1 MYDASDYAKTNVE
14 LDRMCQR
21 KKSRSLPEM
30 SGIERKRDCI
40 GNGEITDMFQNKW
53 KKAVCVIL
61 TAIAVLQL
69 SSVSAKA
76 EDYWPQAP
84 ETASPS
90 IMLMEAS
97 TGTVLY
103 EKNSD
108 EAHYPAS
115 ITKIMTTLL
124 ALENGN
130 LSDIVTFSDDAINN
144 TEGSGIARDYGE
156 EMTLEQC
163 LYGVML
169 ESANEC
175 AYAVAEHVG
184 GTVEHF
190 VDMMN
195 AKAKELGCTNT
206 HFNNPH
212 GLQDENHYTTA
223 HDMALIA
230 QAAYQNETFRI
241 ITGTKIYTIPPTN
254 KHPNEET
261 TLRNHHDMLCTYH
274 NANRKYLYP
283 YCVGGKTGYTNAA
296 NSTLVTY
303 AEKDG
308 MTLICVVMNTQS
320 PNQFADTVNLFN
332 YAFDNFQMLKIAD
345 NDKMDAGQSTVDN
358 GGLERIAPFVEL
370 DKNAQIV
377 LPKTVDFSAAVST
390 VEEDNSD
397 PGIVGT
403 ITYSYAGRTVG
414 KAEIETTGAVVQG
427 YAFDNQSTEELEQ
440 QEESEIQVRP
450 LTIILLVAAVILLVI
465 LLILLKRLYDNYYII
480 RHNREVR
487 RRGREQ
493 KQSARARRKSRSRF
507 GKRRWR

>member
-1 MYDASDYAKTNVE
+1 MKFKN
-14 LDRMCQR
+14 R
-21 KKSRSLPEM
+21 
-30 SGIERKRDCI
+30 
-40 GNGEITDMFQNKW
+40 W
-53 KKAVCVIL
+53 KKAACLIL
-61 TAIAVLQL
+61 TIISAVCLGK
-69 SSVSAKA
+69 VDVKA
-76 EDYWPQAP
+76 ADYWPDAP
-84 ETASPS
+84 ETLSPGV
-90 IMLMEAS
+90 ILMEES
-97 TGTVLY
+97 TGTILY

-130 LSDIVTFSDDAINN
+130 LSDMVTFSDDAINN

-156 EMTLEQC
+156 QMTLEQC

-184 GTVEHF
+184 GTVENF

-206 HFNNPH
+206 HFANPH

-241 ITGTKIYTIPPTN
+241 IIGTKMYTIPPTN
-254 KHPNEET
+254 KHAEET
-261 TLRNHHDMLCTYH
+261 VLRNHHDMLCTYH

-283 YCVGGKTGYTNAA
+283 YCVGGKTGYTATA

-320 PNQFADTVNLFN
+320 PNQFIDTVNLFD
-332 YAFDNFQMLKIAD
+332 YAFDNFQVLNVAE
-345 NDKMDAGQSTVDN
+345 NDTDYSAETTVDN
-358 GGLERIAPFVEL
+358 GNLNNIEPFVEL
-370 DKNAQIV
+370 DKDAVIV
-377 LPKTVDFSAAVST
+377 LPKTAEFSDTSSS
-390 VEEDNSD
+390 VEYNDSD
-397 PGIVGT
+397 PEIAGS
-403 ITYSYAGRTVG
+403 ITYTYAGRNVG
-414 KAEIETTGAVVQG
+414 KADIKTTGVVVEG
-427 YAFDNQSTEELEQ
+427 YAFDNESTEEEEQ
-440 QEESEIQVRP
+440 EAVSTVQVRP
-450 LTIILLVAAVILLVI
+450 IVVVLLIVAVILLGV
-465 LLILLKRLYDNYYII
+465 LLFFLKRFYDNYYII
-480 RHNREVR
+480 KHNRAVR
-487 RRGREQ
+487 RDRKDQ
-493 KQSARARRKSRSRF
+493 RRRIRKKRRRR
-507 GKRRWR
+507 RRWR

>member
-1 MYDASDYAKTNVE
+1 MKFKN
-14 LDRMCQR
+14 R
-21 KKSRSLPEM
+21 
-30 SGIERKRDCI
+30 
-40 GNGEITDMFQNKW
+40 W
-53 KKAVCVIL
+53 KKAACLIL
-61 TAIAVLQL
+61 TIISAVCLGK
-69 SSVSAKA
+69 VDVKA
-76 EDYWPQAP
+76 ADYWPDAP
-84 ETASPS
+84 ETLSPGV
-90 IMLMEAS
+90 ILMEES
-97 TGTVLY
+97 TGTILY

-130 LSDIVTFSDDAINN
+130 LSDMVTFSDDAINN

-156 EMTLEQC
+156 QMTLEQC

-184 GTVEHF
+184 GTVENF

-206 HFNNPH
+206 HFANPH

-241 ITGTKIYTIPPTN
+241 IIGTKMYTIPPTN
-254 KHPNEET
+254 KHAEET
-261 TLRNHHDMLCTYH
+261 VLRNHHDMLCTYH

-283 YCVGGKTGYTNAA
+283 YCVGGKTGYTATA

-320 PNQFADTVNLFN
+320 PNQFIDTVNLFD
-332 YAFDNFQMLKIAD
+332 YAFDNFQVLNVAE
-345 NDKMDAGQSTVDN
+345 NDTDYSAETTVDN
-358 GGLERIAPFVEL
+358 GNLDNIAPFVEL
-370 DKNAQIV
+370 DKDAVIV
-377 LPKTVDFSAAVST
+377 LPKTAEFSDTSSS
-390 VEEDNSD
+390 VEYNDSD
-397 PGIVGT
+397 PEIAGS
-403 ITYSYAGRTVG
+403 ITYTYAGRNVG
-414 KAEIETTGAVVQG
+414 KADIKTTGVVVEG
-427 YAFDNQSTEELEQ
+427 YAFDNESTEEEEQ
-440 QEESEIQVRP
+440 EAVSTVQVKP
-450 LTIILLVAAVILLVI
+450 IVVVLLIVAVILLGV
-465 LLILLKRLYDNYYII
+465 LLFFLKRFYDNYYII
-480 RHNREVR
+480 KHNRAVR
-487 RRGREQ
+487 RDRKDQ
-493 KQSARARRKSRSRF
+493 KRRIRKKRRRR
-507 GKRRWR
+507 RRWR

>member
-1 MYDASDYAKTNVE
+1 MSKRRKKVKKKNRKIVWIIESLLFIILISLLVLLKIFNPQEREKIEEKSEETVKP
-14 LDRMCQR
+14 LVIQTQQR
-21 KKSRSLPEM
+21 KLDLDQLHSSAGIVISLDD
-30 SGIERKRDCI
+30 SKVI
-40 GNGEITDMFQNKW
+40 FQF
-53 KKAVCVIL
+53 
-61 TAIAVLQL
+61 QQ
-69 SSVSAKA
+69 
-76 EDYWPQAP
+76 D
-84 ETASPS
+84 
-90 IMLMEAS
+90 
-97 TGTVLY
+97 
-103 EKNSD
+103 EKIF
-108 EAHYPAS
+108 PAS
-115 ITKIMTTLL
+115 LTKIMTCIL
-124 ALENGN
+124 AIEN
-130 LSDIVTFSDDAINN
+130 INN
-144 TEGSGIARDYGE
+144 LEATI
-156 EMTLEQC
+156 TLEPEIFDELYAQNASMAGFLPGENAKIIDI
-163 LYGVML
+163 LYGNILPSGGECSIALAEYVAGSEQAFVELM
-169 ESANEC
+169 NE
-175 AYAVAEHVG
+175 
-184 GTVEHF
+184 
-190 VDMMN
+190 
-195 AKAKELGCTNT
+195 KAKDLGMNNT
-206 HFNNPH
+206 HFMNAT
-212 GLQDENHYTTA
+212 GLHNESHYTTVK
-223 HDMALIA
+223 DIGILLQYALKN
-230 QAAYQNETFRI
+230 QTFNDI
-241 ITGTKIYTIPPTN
+241 FQSKSYFVAPTDQHLSGFTFYSSMF
-254 KHPNEET
+254 K
-261 TLRNHHDMLCTYH
+261 LRDPWELDEGEI
-274 NANRKYLYP
+274 
-283 YCVGGKTGYTNAA
+283 VGGKTGYTNAA

-358 GGLERIAPFVEL
+358 GGLEKIAPFVEL

-377 LPKTVDFSAAVST
+377 LPKTVDFSAAVSN

-414 KAEIETTGAVVQG
+414 KAEIKTTGAVVQG

-493 KQSARARRKSRSRF
+493 KQSARARRKNRSRF

>member
-1 MYDASDYAKTNVE
+1 MKFKN
-14 LDRMCQR
+14 R
-21 KKSRSLPEM
+21 
-30 SGIERKRDCI
+30 
-40 GNGEITDMFQNKW
+40 W
-53 KKAVCVIL
+53 KKAACLIL
-61 TAIAVLQL
+61 TIISAVCLGK
-69 SSVSAKA
+69 VDVKA
-76 EDYWPQAP
+76 ADYWPDAP
-84 ETASPS
+84 ETLSPGV
-90 IMLMEAS
+90 ILMEES
-97 TGTVLY
+97 TGTILY

-130 LSDIVTFSDDAINN
+130 LSDMVTFSDDAINN

-156 EMTLEQC
+156 QMTLEQC

-184 GTVEHF
+184 GTVENF

-206 HFNNPH
+206 HFANPH

-241 ITGTKIYTIPPTN
+241 IIGTKMYTIPPTN
-254 KHPNEET
+254 KHAEET
-261 TLRNHHDMLCTYH
+261 VLRNHHDMLCTYH

-283 YCVGGKTGYTNAA
+283 YCVGGKTGYTATA

-320 PNQFADTVNLFN
+320 PNQFIDTVNLFD
-332 YAFDNFQMLKIAD
+332 YAFDNFQVLNVAE
-345 NDKMDAGQSTVDN
+345 NDTNYSAETTVDN
-358 GGLERIAPFVEL
+358 GNLNNIEPFVEL
-370 DKNAQIV
+370 DKDAVIV
-377 LPKTVDFSAAVST
+377 LPKTAEFSDTSSS
-390 VEEDNSD
+390 VEYNDSD
-397 PGIVGT
+397 PEIAGS
-403 ITYSYAGRTVG
+403 ITYTYAGRNVG
-414 KAEIETTGAVVQG
+414 KADIKTTGVVVEG
-427 YAFDNQSTEELEQ
+427 YAFDNESTEEEEQ
-440 QEESEIQVRP
+440 EAVSTVQVKP
-450 LTIILLVAAVILLVI
+450 IVVVLLIVAVILLGV
-465 LLILLKRLYDNYYII
+465 LLFFLKRFYDNYYII
-480 RHNREVR
+480 KHNRAVR
-487 RRGREQ
+487 RDRKDQ
-493 KQSARARRKSRSRF
+493 KRRIRKKRRRR
-507 GKRRWR
+507 RRWR

>member
-1 MYDASDYAKTNVE
+1 MMLKN
-14 LDRMCQR
+14 R
-21 KKSRSLPEM
+21 
-30 SGIERKRDCI
+30 
-40 GNGEITDMFQNKW
+40 W
-53 KKAVCVIL
+53 KKAACLIL
-61 TAIAVLQL
+61 TIISAVCLGK
-69 SSVSAKA
+69 VDVKA
-76 EDYWPQAP
+76 ADYWPDAP
-84 ETASPS
+84 ETLSPGV
-90 IMLMEAS
+90 ILMEES
-97 TGTVLY
+97 TGTILY

-130 LSDIVTFSDDAINN
+130 LSDMVTFSDDAINN

-156 EMTLEQC
+156 QMTLEQC

-184 GTVEHF
+184 GTVENF

-206 HFNNPH
+206 HFANPH

-241 ITGTKIYTIPPTN
+241 IIGTKMYTIPPTN
-254 KHPNEET
+254 KHAEET
-261 TLRNHHDMLCTYH
+261 VLRNHHDMLCTYH

-283 YCVGGKTGYTNAA
+283 YCVGGKTGYTATA

-320 PNQFADTVNLFN
+320 PNQFIDTVNLFD
-332 YAFDNFQMLKIAD
+332 YAFDNFQVLNVAE
-345 NDKMDAGQSTVDN
+345 NDTDYSAETTVDN
-358 GGLERIAPFVEL
+358 GNLNNIAPFVEL
-370 DKNAQIV
+370 DKDAVIV
-377 LPKTVDFSAAVST
+377 LPKTAEFSDTSSS
-390 VEEDNSD
+390 VEYNDSD
-397 PGIVGT
+397 PE
-403 ITYSYAGRTVG
+403 ITG
-414 KAEIETTGAVVQG
+414 VVVEG
-427 YAFDNQSTEELEQ
+427 YAFDNESTEEEEQ
-440 QEESEIQVRP
+440 EAVSTVQVKP
-450 LTIILLVAAVILLVI
+450 IVVVLLIVAVILLGV
-465 LLILLKRLYDNYYII
+465 LLFFLKRFYDNYYII
-480 RHNREVR
+480 KHNRAVR
-487 RRGREQ
+487 RDRKDQ
-493 KQSARARRKSRSRF
+493 RRRIRKKRRRR
-507 GKRRWR
+507 RRWR

>member
-1 MYDASDYAKTNVE
+1 MKFKN
-14 LDRMCQR
+14 R
-21 KKSRSLPEM
+21 
-30 SGIERKRDCI
+30 
-40 GNGEITDMFQNKW
+40 W
-53 KKAVCVIL
+53 KKAACLIL
-61 TAIAVLQL
+61 TIISAVCLGK
-69 SSVSAKA
+69 VDVKA
-76 EDYWPQAP
+76 ADYWPDAP
-84 ETASPS
+84 ETLSPGV
-90 IMLMEAS
+90 ILMEES
-97 TGTVLY
+97 TGTILY

-130 LSDIVTFSDDAINN
+130 LSDMVTFSDDAINN

-156 EMTLEQC
+156 QMTLEQC

-184 GTVEHF
+184 GTVENF

-206 HFNNPH
+206 HFANPH

-241 ITGTKIYTIPPTN
+241 IIGTKMYTIPPTN
-254 KHPNEET
+254 KHAEET
-261 TLRNHHDMLCTYH
+261 VLRNHHDMLCTYH

-283 YCVGGKTGYTNAA
+283 YCVGGKTGYTATA

-320 PNQFADTVNLFN
+320 PNQFIDTVNLFD
-332 YAFDNFQMLKIAD
+332 YAFDNFQVLNVAE
-345 NDKMDAGQSTVDN
+345 NDTNYSAETTVDN
-358 GGLERIAPFVEL
+358 GNLDNIAPFVEL
-370 DKNAQIV
+370 DKDAVIV
-377 LPKTVDFSAAVST
+377 LPKTAEFSDTSSS
-390 VEEDNSD
+390 VEYNDSD
-397 PGIVGT
+397 PEIAGS
-403 ITYSYAGRTVG
+403 ITYTYAGRNVG
-414 KAEIETTGAVVQG
+414 KADIKTTGVVVEG
-427 YAFDNQSTEELEQ
+427 YAFDNESTEEEEQ
-440 QEESEIQVRP
+440 EAVSTVQVKP
-450 LTIILLVAAVILLVI
+450 IVVVLLIVAVILLGV
-465 LLILLKRLYDNYYII
+465 LLFFLKRFYDNYYII
-480 RHNREVR
+480 KHNRAVR
-487 RRGREQ
+487 RDRKDQ
-493 KQSARARRKSRSRF
+493 KRRIRKKRRRR
-507 GKRRWR
+507 RRWR

>member
-1 MYDASDYAKTNVE
+1 MMLKN
-14 LDRMCQR
+14 R
-21 KKSRSLPEM
+21 
-30 SGIERKRDCI
+30 
-40 GNGEITDMFQNKW
+40 W
-53 KKAVCVIL
+53 KKAACLIL
-61 TAIAVLQL
+61 TIISAVCLGK
-69 SSVSAKA
+69 VDVKA
-76 EDYWPQAP
+76 ADYWPDAP
-84 ETASPS
+84 ETLSPGV
-90 IMLMEAS
+90 ILMEES
-97 TGTVLY
+97 TGTILY

-130 LSDIVTFSDDAINN
+130 LSDMVTFSDDAINN

-156 EMTLEQC
+156 QMTLEQC

-184 GTVEHF
+184 GTVENF

-206 HFNNPH
+206 HFANPH

-241 ITGTKIYTIPPTN
+241 IIGTKMYTIPPTN
-254 KHPNEET
+254 KHAEET
-261 TLRNHHDMLCTYH
+261 VLRNHHDMLCTYH

-283 YCVGGKTGYTNAA
+283 YCVGGKTGYTATA

-320 PNQFADTVNLFN
+320 PNQFIDTVNLFD
-332 YAFDNFQMLKIAD
+332 YAFDNFQVLNVAE
-345 NDKMDAGQSTVDN
+345 NDTDYSAEETVDN
-358 GGLERIAPFVEL
+358 GNLNNIAPFVEL
-370 DKNAQIV
+370 DKDAVIV
-377 LPKTVDFSAAVST
+377 LPKTAEFSDTSSS
-390 VEEDNSD
+390 VEYNDSD
-397 PGIVGT
+397 PEIAGSIMYT
-403 ITYSYAGRTVG
+403 YAGRNVG
-414 KAEIETTGAVVQG
+414 KADIKTTGVVVEG
-427 YAFDNQSTEELEQ
+427 YAFDNESTEEEEQ
-440 QEESEIQVRP
+440 EAVSTVQVRP
-450 LTIILLVAAVILLVI
+450 IVVVLLIVAVILLGV
-465 LLILLKRLYDNYYII
+465 LLFFLKRFYDNYYII
-480 RHNREVR
+480 KHNRAVR
-487 RRGREQ
+487 RDRKDQ
-493 KQSARARRKSRSRF
+493 RRRIRKKRRRR
-507 GKRRWR
+507 RRWR